1 MIKLSLLSEP
11 WLWIII
17 LILISILVGPFI
29 ILYLILL
36 LPDFLK
42 IVLTF
47 SILVMWGV
55 VGGYKDWVIDKKK
68 RKIKC
73 FEV

>member
-1 MIKLSLLSEP
+1 M
-11 WLWIII
+11 
-17 LILISILVGPFI
+17 
-29 ILYLILL
+29 
-36 LPDFLK
+36 
-42 IVLTF
+42 VLTF

-68 RKIKC
+68 RKIKG